1 MQVFD
6 RFAAQKCFVSWL
18 GLGYNA
24 ASQLEQGSSIS
35 KLYLIGGGMRKASLQ
50 REVCLAFLLAVC
62 GVLAACGS
70 GNVPMSEPTVAITKT
85 ANPLVAVYTIT
96 PICQGQAMVEFGT
109 DTTYGRSTAWYP
121 TQAFTANILVA
132 GMKASTTYH
141 MRSQYQCNNSTF
153 VGTSGDQTFTTGALP
168 STPFPKL
175 AIARPNPSLSSTE
188 NPGIELLDLIDEAAP
203 SGIMKAVITDRDANP
218 IWYYDT
224 GVAQGYWPYTYKLM
238 PNGHMIFSITQTVAQ
253 GTILR
258 EVDLAGNTV
267 REMNAG
273 VLAQKMQAVG
283 FNFQIG
289 GFHHDL
295 IPMDNGHLI
304 LLCNYYQPFTDLPGY
319 PGVTKVLGDAIVD
332 LDPDWNPV
340 WAWSAFDHLDVNRH
354 LNGLPDWT
362 HGNAVVYSPNDGNL
376 LLSMRHQSWV
386 IKIDYNNGTGAGDVL
401 WKLGYQGDFSLPTD
415 DPSEWFSFQHYPWIL
430 SQSGP
435 QTTLAI
441 WDNGD
446 NRVMNT
452 NGQICGVAG
461 SVACYSRATIFQIDE
476 STKAATLLWDDLPGL
491 FSFFAGSINQLQNGN
506 VEFDLNAPSGQSF
519 AAQVQEVTH
528 TADPQIVWEMT
539 IPFPTY
545 AYRAY
550 RIPSLYPGVSW
561 SY

>member
-1 MQVFD
+1 
-6 RFAAQKCFVSWL
+6 
-18 GLGYNA
+18 
-24 ASQLEQGSSIS
+24 
-35 KLYLIGGGMRKASLQ
+35 
-50 REVCLAFLLAVC
+50 
-62 GVLAACGS
+62 
-70 GNVPMSEPTVAITKT
+70 
-85 ANPLVAVYTIT
+85 
-96 PICQGQAMVEFGT
+96 
-109 DTTYGRSTAWYP
+109 
-121 TQAFTANILVA
+121 
-132 GMKASTTYH
+132 
-141 MRSQYQCNNSTF
+141 
-153 VGTSGDQTFTTGALP
+153 
-168 STPFPKL
+168 
-175 AIARPNPSLSSTE
+175 
-188 NPGIELLDLIDEAAP
+188 
-203 SGIMKAVITDRDANP
+203 MKAVITDRDANP

-319 PGVTKVLGDAIVD
+319 PGVTKVLGDAAVD

-354 LNGLPDWT
+354 PNGLPDWT

-386 IKIDYNNGTGAGDVL
+386 IKIDYNSTGAGDVL

-415 DPSEWFSFQHYPWIL
+415 DPSEWFSFQHYRQPARAV
-430 SQSGP
+430 P
-435 QTTLAI
+435 QMTLAI

-452 NGQICGVAG
+452 AMGRYAGLREALRVIPEPQFFRLMKAPRRRRCCGTIC
-461 SVACYSRATIFQIDE
+461 
-476 STKAATLLWDDLPGL
+476 PGL

-506 VEFDLNAPSGQSF
+506 VEFDLNAPSGAVPF

-528 TADPQIVWEMT
+528 TADPQIVWQMT
-539 IPFPTY
+539 VPFPTY

-550 RIPSLYPGVSW
+550 RMPSLYPGVSW